1 MNLVDGKWEKVCK
14 VNNIEADEAY
24 KIKVVLNADYTVDRI
39 VFGLTGD
46 LTGDGKISAYD
57 ARQILKA
64 AAETIELNE
73 TQTLIADANYDGN
86 ITAYDARMILQAAAG
101 LKVL

>member
-1 MNLVDGKWEKVCK
+1 V
-14 VNNIEADEAY
+14 I
-24 KIKVVLNADYTVDRI
+24 LNADYTVDRI

-46 LTGDGKISAYD
+46 LTGDGEITAYD
-57 ARQILKA
+57 ARQALKA
-64 AAETIELNE
+64 AAEAIELNE

-101 LKVL
+101 LKVS